1 MDLERL
7 FRPKTVA
14 VFGGREA
21 AEVVQQCT
29 RLGFP
34 GEIWPVHP
42 RHNEVAGR
50 RCYRD
55 ISELPGAPDVSFI
68 GVNRRQTIEIVAELR
83 KIDAGGAVCYASGF
97 SESEDGKQLQAELV
111 QAAGNMPILGPN
123 CYGLINYLE
132 GALLWPD
139 QHGGQRVK
147 RGVALFTQSSNILLN
162 LTM

>member
-50 RCYRD
+50 RCYRNID
-55 ISELPGAPDVSFI
+55 ELPGAPDVSFI
-68 GVNRRQTIEIVAELR
+68 GVNRWQTIEIVAGLR
-83 KIDAGGAVCYASGF
+83 KIDGGGAVCYASGF
-97 SESEDGKQLQAELV
+97 SESEDGKQLQA
-111 QAAGNMPILGPN
+111 
-123 CYGLINYLE
+123 
-132 GALLWPD
+132 
-139 QHGGQRVK
+139 
-147 RGVALFTQSSNILLN
+147 
-162 LTM
+162 